1 MTNHLNPIS
10 QDLREEIHHHAQGSR
25 GLGLLRQTSSSWVS
39 TTLGISPADEGWLR
53 AHFDAEVREA
63 ATEVVAMPLEGGK
76 LPTLSREAEE
86 HARLA
91 SLDSV
96 LLVLW
101 ASSRL
106 SADGPTCTIR
116 EGTGV
121 RLA

>member
-1 MTNHLNPIS
+1 MTNQAQSIS
-10 QDLREEIHHHAQGSR
+10 PDLREEIHHHAQGSI
-25 GLGLLRQTSSSWVS
+25 GLGLLRQTSSRAG

-86 HARLA
+86 HPRSA

-96 LLVLW
+96 LLVPW
-101 ASSRL
+101 VSSRPNG
-106 SADGPTCTIR
+106 DGRACTIC

>member
-1 MTNHLNPIS
+1 MTNQAQSIS
-10 QDLREEIHHHAQGSR
+10 RDLREEIHHHAQGSI
-25 GLGLLRQTSSSWVS
+25 GLGLLRQTSSSRVD

-53 AHFDAEVREA
+53 AHFGAEVWEA

-91 SLDSV
+91 SLDRV

-106 SADGPTCTIR
+106 SAGGPTSTIC

-121 RLA
+121 RLT